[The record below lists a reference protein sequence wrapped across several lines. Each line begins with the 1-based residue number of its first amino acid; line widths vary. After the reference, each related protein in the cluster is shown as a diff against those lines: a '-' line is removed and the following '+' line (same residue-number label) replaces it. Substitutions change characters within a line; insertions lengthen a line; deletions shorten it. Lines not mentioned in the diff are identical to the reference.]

1 MLAKTLLV
9 CLTLGVAVKGFYLPG
24 VAPRDYKYGETV
36 DLKVNKLTSSKTQ
49 LPYDF
54 YKLPFCQPEKI
65 ESAAENLG
73 EVLTGNII
81 ENSAYDL
88 KFLVE
93 EKCKVLC
100 RKEYGKE
107 DVDKFVEKIKEYYVV
122 NWIVDNL
129 PSALYVPMD
138 NFETEYYQ
146 GFPVGGTM
154 IDEKTGE
161 VVQHFLNNHQRIIV
175 KYHVHKRTMFQEEI
189 DDFTLDEETGFEHEE
204 ISARIVGL
212 DIEPF
217 SVKHTY
223 EGKWDD
229 QDPPELSSCQGIRHE
244 SLTSY
249 VQALDSEAFANP
261 TGEKKKKGAA
271 AEKKLEVIW
280 TYEVY
285 WEPSSIKWATRWDV
299 YLNGNNSAND
309 EVHWFAIINSL
320 LIVVFLTGMVAM
332 IMMRTLHKDMTR
344 YNRIPTEEEKAE
356 EREETG
362 WKLVH
367 GDVFRA
373 PAYPMLFAV
382 TVGTGTQVLSMAF
395 FTLVF
400 ASIGFLSPA
409 NRGSL
414 MIALLLLF
422 VLMGVFAGYHASR
435 TYKMFNGK
443 QWQRCTLLTAFFY
456 PSLVFT
462 LIFFLN
468 LFVWAEGS
476 SSAIPFFSMISVL
489 MLWFGISVPLTFL
502 GAYYGYRKDVDK
514 QPVKTQDIPR
524 QIPEQPWYMS
534 APLTILMGGVLP
546 FGAVFV
552 ELFFI
557 LSSLWLDQY
566 YYVFGFLLLV
576 FIILCVTCAEITIVL
591 CYFQL
596 CGEDY
601 HWWWRSFLTSGS
613 SAMYLFFYSIV
624 YYSGRLQID
633 LWVSTILYFGYMA
646 LVSLMFFLASG
657 VIGYLSC
664 KWFIYKI
671 YSSVKVD

>member
-1 MLAKTLLV
+1 M
-9 CLTLGVAVKGFYLPG
+9 
-24 VAPRDYKYGETV
+24 
-36 DLKVNKLTSSKTQ
+36 
-49 LPYDF
+49 
-54 YKLPFCQPEKI
+54 
-65 ESAAENLG
+65 
-73 EVLTGNII
+73 
-81 ENSAYDL
+81 
-88 KFLVE
+88 VE
-93 EKCKVLC
+93 EKCKILC
-100 RKEYGKE
+100 RKEYGA
-107 DVDKFVEKIKEYYVV
+107 DDINKFVEKIKEYYVV

-129 PSALYVPMD
+129 PSALFVPQE
-138 NFETEYYQ
+138 NFQTEFYQ

-161 VVQHFLNNHQRIIV
+161 TIQHFLNNHQRIIV
-175 KYHVHKRTMFQEEI
+175 KYHVHKRTWYEDEI
-189 DDFTLDEETGFEHEE
+189 SDFTLDDEDGFQHTD

-217 SVKHTY
+217 SIKHTY
-223 EGKWDD
+223 DGKWDD
-229 QDPPELSSCQGIRHE
+229 ENPPALTSCADIRHE

-249 VQALDSEAFANP
+249 VQALDPEAYET
-261 TGEKKKKGAA
+261 TGKDHKVKKNKH
-271 AEKKLEVIW
+271 LEVIW
-280 TYEVY
+280 TYSVF
-285 WEPSSIKWATRWDV
+285 WEQSTIKWATRWDV
-299 YLNGNNSAND
+299 YLNGNNEASD

-344 YNRIPTEEEKAE
+344 YNRVPTEEEKAE

-382 TVGTGTQVLSMAF
+382 TVGTGSQVLSMAF

-422 VLMGVFAGYHASR
+422 VLMGIAAGYQASR

-443 QWQRCTLLTAFFY
+443 QWQRCTLLTAFLY
-456 PSLVFT
+456 PSAVFGI
-462 LIFFLN
+462 IFVLN
-468 LFVWAEGS
+468 MFEWIEGS
-476 SSAIPFFSMISVL
+476 SSAIPFFSMVSVL
-489 MLWFGISVPLTFL
+489 LLWFGISVPLTFL
-502 GAYYGYRKDVDK
+502 GAFYGYRKDVDK

-534 APLTILMGGVLP
+534 GPLTILMGGVLP

-566 YYVFGFLLLV
+566 YYVFGFLFLV
-576 FIILCVTCAEITIVL
+576 FIILVITCAEITIVL

-601 HWWWRSFLTSGS
+601 NWWWRSFLTSGS
-613 SAMYLFFYSIV
+613 SAVYLFFYSIV

-633 LWVSTILYFGYMA
+633 LWVSTLLYFGYMFI
-646 LVSLMFFLASG
+646 LSLMFFLATG

-664 KWFIYKI
+664 KWFVYKI
-671 YSSVKVD
+671 YASVKVD